1 MTHVQNLTA
10 VASLVSTSGRRPRR
24 WCHDTAW
31 LLSLTL
37 MATPSGFVLA
47 QMTEDD
53 EFLDRF
59 EFAAWVD
66 ASFERLGNL
75 DLDSRRSD
83 GLSAVVPE
91 LGVGIDFA
99 VSDSIDAYLSLL
111 AEGWQAVDR
120 GRERGLEENE
130 SSLNVSELY
139 VDFYEITDEWSFR
152 VGRQTF
158 ADPREWL
165 YVEELDGI
173 RAFYDY
179 DDLSLELSASREREF
194 TRDIFENDASEE
206 RVNNYIA
213 YGSYQLTD
221 EHQAGAYVLVR
232 DDQLDS
238 VNPIHYGL
246 RASGAVTDSLDYWLD
261 LGHVRGR
268 DGSDR
273 LRGYGVDLGGTYRFA
288 APLEPSLTLGYAF
301 GSGDSDPEDE
311 VDRQFRQTGLHDNYG
326 VFNGV
331 QGFSYYGETLDP
343 DLSNLKI
350 VTAGIG
356 VRPSEQSSVDLIY
369 HHYQQDVATDDFIE
383 GALLLVPTNG
393 ESRDVG
399 QAADLVIGYHPFENL
414 RLRSRFGY
422 FMPGDAFGNSASD
435 AYSLI
440 LGFEYTF

>member
-1 MTHVQNLTA
+1 M
-10 VASLVSTSGRRPRR
+10 
-24 WCHDTAW
+24 
-31 LLSLTL
+31 LSLTL

-47 QMTEDD
+47 LTAEDE
-53 EFLDRF
+53 EFLDRL
-59 EFAAWVD
+59 EYEVWLD
-66 ASFERLGNL
+66 ASFERLGNM

-91 LGVGIDFA
+91 LGLGIDFE
-99 VSDSIDAYLSLL
+99 VSDTIDAYLSLL
-111 AEGWQAVDR
+111 AEGWWAVDR
-120 GRERGLEENE
+120 GRERSLEKSE

-139 VDFYEITDEWSFR
+139 FDFYDITDELSFR

-179 DDLSLELSASREREF
+179 DDLTLELSASREREF

-206 RVNNYIA
+206 RVNNYILS
-213 YGSYQLTD
+213 GSYQLAD
-221 EHQAGAYVLVR
+221 DHQAGAYALVR
-232 DDQLDS
+232 DDQLGS
-238 VNPIHYGL
+238 VNPIFYGL
-246 RASGAVTDSLDYWLD
+246 RASGAVTDSLDYWLE

-273 LRGYGVDLGGTYRFA
+273 LRGYGVDLGGTYRVD

-301 GSGDSDPEDE
+301 GSGDSDPENE
-311 VDRQFRQTGLHDNYG
+311 VDRQFRQTGLHDNNG
-326 VFNGV
+326 SFNGI

-343 DLSNLKI
+343 DLSNLQI
-350 VTAGIG
+350 VTAGVGI
-356 VRPSEQSSVDLIY
+356 RPSELSSVDLIY

-383 GALLLVPTNG
+383 GSLLLVPTNG

-399 QAADLVIGYHPFENL
+399 QAVDLVIGYQPFEDIW
-414 RLRSRFGY
+414 LRSRLGH

-435 AYSLI
+435 AYSLV

>member
-1 MTHVQNLTA
+1 MTLI
-10 VASLVSTSGRRPRR
+10 
-24 WCHDTAW
+24 
-31 LLSLTL
+31 
-37 MATPSGFVLA
+37 ATPSGFLLA
-47 QMTEDD
+47 QTSDD
-53 EFLDRF
+53 EEFLDRL
-59 EFAAWVD
+59 EYEVWVD
-66 ASFERLGNL
+66 ASFERLGNM

-91 LGVGIDFA
+91 LGLGIDFE
-99 VSDSIDAYLSLL
+99 VSDTIDAYLSLL
-111 AEGWQAVDR
+111 AEGWWAVDR
-120 GRERGLEENE
+120 GRERGLEESE

-139 VDFYEITDEWSFR
+139 FDFYDITDELSFR

-206 RVNNYIA
+206 RVNNYIVS
-213 YGSYQLTD
+213 GSYQLTD
-221 EHQAGAYVLVR
+221 DHQAGAYALVR
-232 DDQLDS
+232 DDQLGS
-238 VNPIHYGL
+238 VNPIFYGL
-246 RASGAVTDSLDYWLD
+246 RAGGAVTDSLDYWLE

-273 LRGYGVDLGGTYRFA
+273 LRGYGVDLGGTYQFS
-288 APLEPSLTLGYAF
+288 APLEPSLTLAYAY
-301 GSGDSDPEDE
+301 GSGDSNPDSD
-311 VDRQFRQTGLHDNYG
+311 VDRQFRQTGLHDNHG
-326 VFNGV
+326 SFNGI

-343 DLSNLKI
+343 DLSNIEI

-356 VRPSEQSSVDLIY
+356 VRPSELSSVDLIY

-383 GALLLVPTNG
+383 GSLLLVPTNG

-399 QAADLVIGYHPFENL
+399 QAVDLVLGYHAFEDL
-414 RLRSRFGY
+414 RLRSRLGY
-422 FMPGDAFGNSASD
+422 FMPGGAFGNSASD
-435 AYSLI
+435 AYSLVV
-440 LGFEYTF
+440 GFEYTF

>member
-1 MTHVQNLTA
+1 MTYVQNLT
-10 VASLVSTSGRRPRR
+10 VAGIASTPGRRTRH
-24 WCHDTAW
+24 WCQDTAW

-37 MATPSGFVLA
+37 MAVPSGFVFA
-47 QMTEDD
+47 QASEDD

-59 EFAAWVD
+59 EFEVWLD
-66 ASFERLGNL
+66 ASFERIGNE
-75 DLDSRRSD
+75 DLDDRRSD

-91 LGVGIDFA
+91 LGLGIDFD
-99 VSDSIDAYLSLL
+99 VSENIEGYMSLL
-111 AEGWQAVDR
+111 AEGWWAVDR
-120 GRERGLEENE
+120 GRERSLEESE

-139 VDFYEITDEWSFR
+139 FDFYDITDELSFR

-158 ADPREWL
+158 ADNREWL
-165 YVEELDGI
+165 YTEELDGI

-206 RVNNYIA
+206 HVNNYIV

-221 EHQAGAYVLVR
+221 NHQVGAYALVR
-232 DDQLDS
+232 DDQRDS
-238 VNPIHYGL
+238 VNPIFYGL
-246 RASGAVTDSLDYWLD
+246 SASGAVTDSLDYWLE

-273 LRGYGVDLGGTYRFA
+273 LRGYGFDLGGTYRFD
-288 APLEPSLTLGYAF
+288 APFEPSLTLGYGF
-301 GSGDSDPEDE
+301 GSGDSNPDSD

-326 VFNGV
+326 SFNGV

-343 DLSNLKI
+343 DLSNLQI
-350 VTAGIG
+350 VTAGVGI
-356 VRPSEQSSVDLIY
+356 RPSELSSVDLIY
-369 HHYQQDVATDDFIE
+369 HDYQQDVATDDFIE
-383 GALLLVPTNG
+383 GSLLLVPTNG

-399 QAADLVIGYHPFENL
+399 QAVDLVIGYQAFEDI
-414 RLRSRFGY
+414 RLRSRLGY

-435 AYSLI
+435 AYSLV
-440 LGFEYTF
+440 LGIEYTF